1 MKDLNVEN
9 PLGTKG
15 VGVPGMPR
23 GAKGQGSRNKSV
35 EIHVLFVCAGK
46 TYEISYVYFHWV
58 GLREGTYT

>member
-15 VGVPGMPR
+15 VGVPGMP
-23 GAKGQGSRNKSV
+23 GGSKGVAGTNPWKSMFC
-35 EIHVLFVCAGK
+35 LFFAGK
-46 TYEISYVYFHWV
+46 TSEISYVYFHWV